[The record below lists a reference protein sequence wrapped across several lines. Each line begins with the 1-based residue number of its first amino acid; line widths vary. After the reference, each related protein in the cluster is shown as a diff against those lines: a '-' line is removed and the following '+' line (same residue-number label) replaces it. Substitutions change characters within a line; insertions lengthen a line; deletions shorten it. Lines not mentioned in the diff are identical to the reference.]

1 MDSRRIQAF
10 GVLGI
15 PADSD
20 QDAAAHAYRR
30 LARATHPDVS
40 DDPDA
45 ADRFATVAAAYAL
58 VSEPPGTRS
67 IPVRIHAPAPADE
80 GWAQAPVRVE
90 GGSGV
95 PVRLGWTTPVP
106 TIMGGRRG
114 GTAPI
119 VAGTAWVQPSRRR
132 VDTEVDG
139 G

>member
-20 QDAAAHAYRR
+20 QNAVAHAYRK

-40 DDPDA
+40 NDPDA
-45 ADRFATVAAAYAL
+45 ADRFATVAAAYEL
-58 VSEPPGTRS
+58 VAKAPRTTS

-80 GWAQAPVRVE
+80 GRAQASVRVE
-90 GGSGV
+90 GGSGE
-95 PVRLGWTTPVP
+95 PVCLGWTTPMP
-106 TIMGGRRG
+106 TILGGRRG

-119 VAGTAWVQPSRRR
+119 VAGPAWVQPPRRR
-132 VDTEVDG
+132 VYTEVHG